1 MEKSSLRRVVL
12 TGAIW
17 TTLSFGFAQVV
28 RLGSNVVLT
37 RLLDPEMF
45 GVMALTSV
53 VIAGVTMFA
62 DVGVYPSIVRSK
74 RGEDPTFL
82 QTAWTVQCLRGIV
95 IWAVAVAAAVPM
107 ARYYAAPSLA
117 YLIPVVGLS
126 AILQGLRSTNHA
138 LLDRLMMARLRE
150 IISVV
155 AQLSGAVVMVAWA
168 LLAPSVWALVSGGLM
183 LALVETIWGHRLR
196 LGPGPRFRLDRE
208 SLQELF
214 GFGKW
219 ITLSTAI
226 TFFGNQAD
234 RLVLG
239 KLISL
244 HELGVLGIAFSLID
258 APSALI
264 LRLSRSVLFPVMS
277 RMTEMPREEFRAT
290 VLKARRTPMM
300 IVGVG
305 LAVACAFGDLA
316 VNLIYDERYVYA
328 GWTFVMLAVT
338 LWFKASVSMLE
349 PMLLAIGK
357 TFYGMAA
364 NTARLPTNFVLIPV
378 MFAWLGMPGAV
389 LAMVLRDVVYY
400 AVMNVGLA
408 RERLRVM
415 RQDAWL
421 FLFFVAVT
429 AFFVLVRYALGFGTS
444 LDLMTMRLP
453 D

>member
-1 MEKSSLRRVVL
+1 MEASSLRRVVL

-17 TTLSFGFAQVV
+17 TTLSFGLAQVV

-37 RLLDPEMF
+37 RLLVPEMF

-53 VIAGVTMFA
+53 VIAGVSMFA

-82 QTAWTVQCLRGIV
+82 QTAWTVQCLRGLA
-95 IWAVAVAAAVPM
+95 IWVVAAAAAIPM
-107 ARYYAAPSLA
+107 ARYYEAPSLA
-117 YLIPVVGLS
+117 HLIPVVGLS

-138 LLDRLMMARLRE
+138 LLDRRMMARLRE

-155 AQLSGAVVMVAWA
+155 AQLSGAVVMVTWA
-168 LLAPSVWALVSGGLM
+168 LIAPSVWALVSGGLV
-183 LALVETIWGHRLR
+183 LAAIETIWGHRLK
-196 LGPGPRFRLDRE
+196 LGPGPRFRFDKD
-208 SLQELF
+208 SLSELF

-219 ITLSTAI
+219 ITVSTAI

-244 HELGVLGIAFSLID
+244 SELGVLGVAFSLID

-264 LRLSRSVLFPVMS
+264 MRLSRSVLFPAMS
-277 RMTEMPREEFRAT
+277 RMTEMPREEFRIT

-300 IVGVG
+300 LVGVG
-305 LAVACAFGDLA
+305 LAVTFAFGDLA
-316 VNLIYDERYVYA
+316 VNLIYDERYVHA
-328 GWTFVMLAVT
+328 GWTFVLLVVT

-364 NTARLPTNFVLIPV
+364 NSARLVTNFTLIPV
-378 MFAWLGMPGAV
+378 MFAWLGLPGAV
-389 LAMVLRDVVYY
+389 LAMVLRDVAFYV
-400 AVMNVGLA
+400 VMNVGLA
-408 RERLRVM
+408 REKLRVM
-415 RQDAWL
+415 RQDTWL
-421 FLFFVAVT
+421 FLFFAAAA
-429 AFFVLVRYALGFGTS
+429 AFFVLVRYSLGFGTS
-444 LDLMTMRLP
+444 LDLMAMRLP
-453 D
+453 E